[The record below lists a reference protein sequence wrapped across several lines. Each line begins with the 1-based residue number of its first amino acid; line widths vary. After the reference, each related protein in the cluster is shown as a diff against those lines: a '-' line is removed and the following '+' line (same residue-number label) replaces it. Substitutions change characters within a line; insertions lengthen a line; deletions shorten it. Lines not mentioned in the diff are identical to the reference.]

1 MVPAA
6 QGHPFSVC
14 GRLRSLLSFALV
26 AVLFAG
32 LGVGPARAEEYSA
45 SYRTEPRPGRV
56 ALTFDDKL
64 NPEWT
69 PVILDV
75 LDRYGVKATFFANGF
90 RVDAHPEVAAEVVRR
105 GHSLQNRGFGH
116 AHVLTLG
123 DAGVSREIVRGA
135 ESIAAATGARS
146 TCFRSGWAET
156 SARIRRVAA
165 EAGEVVVLWTL
176 DSADYAHLS
185 AAWTIRRVL
194 PELHDG
200 DIILMHDS
208 IGWARA
214 TRCR

>member
-135 ESIAAATGARS
+135 ESIAGGASPSRAVRLD
-146 TCFRSGWAET
+146 TPGRPLIMDAH
-156 SARIRRVAA
+156 RR
-165 EAGEVVVLWTL
+165 L
-176 DSADYAHLS
+176 DGNPHP
-185 AAWTIRRVL
+185 RR
-194 PELHDG
+194 
-200 DIILMHDS
+200 
-208 IGWARA
+208 RA
-214 TRCR
+214 